1 LIEFVHNEYSLCKT
15 FITLNIKTYP
25 NKNSYYLTMKYFL
38 SIDQGTTSTRCILF
52 NIDGTVAFSH
62 QIELT
67 QYFPDNNCVEHDP
80 IEIIDSV
87 NKCLENVVNDID
99 VNEII
104 SIGITNQRETT
115 VAWSKSTGKP
125 FYNAIV
131 WQDTRTQDICD
142 ELIKNKRLTELIK
155 STGLPIS
162 TYFSLS
168 KIIWLIENVPSIK
181 SSLLDDV
188 CFGTVDSW
196 ILYNLTGN
204 FYTDVTNASRTL
216 IYDLYNMEWSDDI
229 LNELNIPKHS
239 LPEVKPSLSNFGEID
254 GVIEG
259 VPITAILG
267 DQQAALFGQ
276 NCTNKGDVK
285 NTYGTGCFALTN
297 TGTDIIESE
306 NGLLTTVAYQIEGE
320 EPLYAI
326 EGSVPIAGAAVQ
338 WLRDNLN
345 IIKSSD
351 EIESL
356 AMGEKDN
363 GDVYFVPAFSG
374 LFSPHWDETARGS
387 LFGLTR
393 FSNKSHIARSV
404 LESVAFQS
412 YELLQSMEKDLGI
425 EFQNLKVDGGM
436 VSNNLLMQFQSDILN
451 KTIISQEI
459 NEITALGAGVASY
472 IFAKNLNIENVGD
485 FISTFKTWNP
495 NMSNESR
502 ENLLT
507 SWFKAIEKS
516 KHWL

>member
-1 LIEFVHNEYSLCKT
+1 MFEFVHNEYSLCKT

-80 IEIIDSV
+80 IEIINSV

-131 WQDTRTQDICD
+131 WQDTRTQEICD

-181 SSLLDDV
+181 SSLFDDV

-239 LPEVKPSLSNFGEID
+239 LPEVKPSLSNFGQID

-393 FSNKSHIARSV
+393 YSNKSHIARSV

-412 YELLQSMEKDLGI
+412 FELLQSMEKDLGI

-495 NMSNESR
+495 NMSNDSR